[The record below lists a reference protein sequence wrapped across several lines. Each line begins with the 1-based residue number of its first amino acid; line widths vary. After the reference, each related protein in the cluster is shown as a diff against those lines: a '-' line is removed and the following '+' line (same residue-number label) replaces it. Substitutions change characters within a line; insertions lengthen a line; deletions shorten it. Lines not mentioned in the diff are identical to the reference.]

1 MGQLAHALGYN
12 GHSRAG
18 IIESMLCPSIYISWL
33 YVVVCRVIIV
43 CLWNLLFLKAE
54 NMVWA
59 VSVQLFAYESDALLP
74 SPWCC

>member
-1 MGQLAHALGYN
+1 MGQLAHALGDN
-12 GHSRAG
+12 GHSGAG

-33 YVVVCRVIIV
+33 YLVVCRVIIV

-54 NMVWA
+54 NVVWA